1 MKNEKNNS
9 SLVFLTFSHS
19 FMFPQSSS
27 TRAVKLINSCWKEKL
42 KKLIK
47 KITIVVKKSA
57 KTKKE
62 TISKK
67 IMDTF
72 KTRKLY
78 YFNETVILNTF
89 FSYLFRE
96 FSDTKNELLLNIFHI
111 FLKTFFSFQEQC
123 FFQHVG
129 LLFGQR

>member
-47 KITIVVKKSA
+47 KITIVIKKVQKQKKKQYQRKSWIPS
-57 KTKKE
+57 KLVNFIISTKLLFW
-62 TISKK
+62 IRFFLFVQGIFRHKK
-67 IMDTF
+67 RVAI
-72 KTRKLY
+72 KHLS
-78 YFNETVILNTF
+78 YFFE
-89 FSYLFRE
+89 
-96 FSDTKNELLLNIFHI
+96 D
-111 FLKTFFSFQEQC
+111 FFSFQEQC

-129 LLFGQR
+129 LLFGLR